1 LAHGYGREYD
11 HAATSSTSRLV
22 AYSVPPIKLM
32 AMNSG

>member
-1 LAHGYGREYD
+1 MGGNTTMPLPPQQVD
-11 HAATSSTSRLV
+11 FV